1 MPVFGGLF
9 HKTTPEEEV
18 KQWTRSLRSEQ
29 RKIEMQITKIRRE
42 EAKTKMAMKQAAK
55 QGDEVAVRMLAKEM
69 IRSRKAVNRM
79 YASKA
84 QMNSVA
90 MQLQNQVSQLKM
102 TGSLKKSGEIMKE
115 MNNLVKVK
123 EVQQS
128 MMAMSREMA
137 KAGLIEETMNETI
150 DSALDDDI
158 SDTELEDE
166 VNKVVMETVQGQMSG
181 ARVGSSKL
189 PQKQQQAQE
198 EEEVPDDE
206 DDELMQKFNALR
218 SS

>member
-9 HKTTPEEEV
+9 HKPTPEEEV
-18 KQWTRSLRSEQ
+18 RQWTRNLRSEQ
-29 RKIEMQITKIRRE
+29 RKIEMQVTKIRRE

-55 QGDEVAVRMLAKEM
+55 QGDQVAVRMLAKET

-90 MQLQNQVSQLKM
+90 MQLQNQVSQMKM

-123 EVQQS
+123 EIQQS
-128 MMAMSREMA
+128 MMSMSREMA
-137 KAGLIEETMNETI
+137 KAGLIEETMNESI
-150 DSALDDDI
+150 DNALDEDI

-181 ARVGSSKL
+181 ARVGTSKL
-189 PQKQQQAQE
+189 PQKQQQVQ
-198 EEEVPDDE
+198 EEEVPDE
-206 DDELMQKFNALR
+206 EEDELMQKFNALR
-218 SS
+218 SA

>member
-1 MPVFGGLF
+1 MSAFVGLF

-18 KQWTRSLRSEQ
+18 KQWTRTLRSKSRQ
-29 RKIEMQITKIRRE
+29 VEMEVAKIRRE

-55 QGDEVAVRMLAKEM
+55 QGDQVAVRMLAKEM

-90 MQLQNQVSQLKM
+90 MQLQNQLSQMKM
-102 TGSLKKSGEIMKE
+102 TGSLKKSGEIMKD
-115 MNNLVKVK
+115 MNSLVKVK
-123 EVQQS
+123 EVRHT

-137 KAGLIEETMNETI
+137 KAGLIEETMNDTI
-150 DSALDDDI
+150 DSALDEDV

-181 ARVGSSKL
+181 AHVGTSKL
-189 PQKQQQAQE
+189 PQKQQQVQE
-198 EEEVPDDE
+198 EADHDEEE
-206 DDELMQKFNALR
+206 DELMQKFNALR

>member
-9 HKTTPEEEV
+9 HKPTPEEEV
-18 KQWTRSLRSEQ
+18 KQWTRNLRSEQ
-29 RKIEMQITKIRRE
+29 RKIETQITKIRRE
-42 EAKTKMAMKQAAK
+42 EAKTKMMMKQAAK
-55 QGDEVAVRMLAKEM
+55 QGDQVAVRMLAKEM
-69 IRSRKAVNRM
+69 IRTRKAVNRM

-84 QMNSVA
+84 QMNSVT
-90 MQLQNQVSQLKM
+90 MQLQNQVSQMKM

-115 MNNLVKVK
+115 MNDLVKVK
-123 EVQQS
+123 EVQQT

-150 DSALDDDI
+150 DSALDDEI

-181 ARVGSSKL
+181 ARVGASKL
-189 PQKQQQAQE
+189 PQKQQQQQE
-198 EEEVPDDE
+198 EEVVPDEDE
-206 DDELMQKFNALR
+206 DELMQKFNALR
-218 SS
+218 SA

>member
-9 HKTTPEEEV
+9 HKPTPEEEV

-42 EAKTKMAMKQAAK
+42 EAKTKVAMKQAAK
-55 QGDEVAVRMLAKEM
+55 QGDQVAVRMLAKET

-84 QMNSVA
+84 QMNSVS
-90 MQLQNQVSQLKM
+90 MQLQNQVSQMKM
-102 TGSLKKSGEIMKE
+102 TGSLKKSSEIMKE
-115 MNNLVKVK
+115 MSNLVKVK
-123 EVQQS
+123 EVQQT
-128 MMAMSREMA
+128 MMSMSREMA

-150 DSALDDDI
+150 DNALDDDI

-181 ARVGSSKL
+181 ARVGTSKL
-189 PQKQQQAQE
+189 PQKQQQV
-198 EEEVPDDE
+198 EEEVPDE
-206 DDELMQKFNALR
+206 EEDELMQKFNALR